1 MTTEETFRRQYSR
14 SLDWISSPGAG
25 APTGSC
31 GAMAGAL
38 AASMIASVCLQALD
52 DCKSEKAED
61 ELRSIH
67 DKALSLRRDLLALV
81 EHGAQAASAVALSLR
96 PGGLPGASEEERLKA
111 LLYASE
117 VPLRTAESCH
127 ALLSLALR
135 VLGRAGV
142 KAIAEIGT
150 GAALAFAGVV
160 GGIVTARTYL
170 AGIPSGSGNGVE
182 ATRKRSERIFRDA
195 EALRTQIIDRVRQ
208 HLP

>member
-1 MTTEETFRRQYSR
+1 MTPEETSRRQYTR
-14 SLDWISSPGAG
+14 YLDWISSPEAG
-25 APTGSC
+25 APTGSS

-38 AASMIASVCLQALD
+38 AASMIASVCLRALD

-61 ELRSIH
+61 ELRLMH

-81 EHGAQAASAVALSLR
+81 EHGAQAASAVASSRRAGDRTGDSEPGRLR
-96 PGGLPGASEEERLKA
+96 A

-127 ALLSLALR
+127 ALLNLALR
-135 VLGRAGV
+135 ALGRVGV

-170 AGIPSGSGNGVE
+170 AGIPAGAGNGVE
-182 ATRKRSERIFRDA
+182 NTRKRAERIFRDA